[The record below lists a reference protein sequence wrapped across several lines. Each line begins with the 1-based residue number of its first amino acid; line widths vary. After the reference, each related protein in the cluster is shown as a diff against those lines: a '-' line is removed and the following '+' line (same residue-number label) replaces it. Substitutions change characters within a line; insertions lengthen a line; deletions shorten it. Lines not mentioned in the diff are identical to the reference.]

1 MKVASLYVAAKDFE
15 RAKKCYSELVF
26 ERAPSSTTDR
36 FAFYDIDG
44 FQFGIFDPSITGEQP
59 KFGDN
64 TVPTIEVEVADDI
77 YERLTNAGLDSVLE
91 PQDVNKT
98 RVCQVRDTEG
108 NVLEFFH
115 WLQ

>member
-26 ERAPSSTTDR
+26 EREPSSTTDR

-64 TVPTIEVEVADDI
+64 TVPTIEVDKADEVYA
-77 YERLTNAGLDSVLE
+77 RLLDGGLESVLK
-91 PQDVNKT
+91 PQDVNET

-108 NVLEFFH
+108 NVLEFFT
-115 WLQ
+115 WL